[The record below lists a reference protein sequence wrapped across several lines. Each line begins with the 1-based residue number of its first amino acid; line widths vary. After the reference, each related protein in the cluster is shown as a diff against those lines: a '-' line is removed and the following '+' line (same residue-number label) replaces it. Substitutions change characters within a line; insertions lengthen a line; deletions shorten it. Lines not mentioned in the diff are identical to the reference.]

1 MSIIIWINNFYQNTD
16 DAYRMFSSTSSAS
29 SERQQP
35 IGGAPLSGSANDSA
49 EQRVTS
55 QHWPGEPD
63 LKNINLILRFAHS
76 KNIFFQIL

>member
-55 QHWPGEPD
+55 
-63 LKNINLILRFAHS
+63 
-76 KNIFFQIL
+76 